1 MPPTAAFFVPIT
13 LNARSKAGL
22 DEMSTS
28 ENIKEFI
35 EAVKLWATSKP
46 DVHAVALVGSYARG
60 AARITSDIHL
70 IIILD
75 DPRSYLE
82 NTNWLQSFGM
92 PERQHLEDYGS
103 VTSLR
108 VWFRDGKEV
117 EFGLTTPA
125 WIKSPL
131 DEGTRQTIRD
141 GMLVVFEREPTLRA
155 LLTN

>member
-1 MPPTAAFFVPIT
+1 MP
-13 LNARSKAGL
+13 N
-22 DEMSTS
+22 S
-28 ENIKEFI
+28 ETIKDFI
-35 EAVKLWATSKP
+35 EAVKLWAASKP

-60 AARITSDIHL
+60 AAGITSDIDL
-70 IIILD
+70 VIILD
-75 DPRSYLE
+75 DPRGYLE

-92 PERQHLEDYGS
+92 PDRQQLEDYGS

-131 DEGTRQTIRD
+131 DEGTWQTIRD
-141 GMLVVFEREPTLRA
+141 GILVVFEREPTLSP